1 MMHDGA
7 LAVAYAIIRRCAS
20 LRVRLPLDRSRVG
33 NIMTSSEHSDIA
45 GGQTPGAT
53 SGVTPSTTPNTMP
66 SATPAAESRDASR
79 STSVSSFSSSASA
92 STASGATAASV
103 ESLDKNNEMERG
115 LTNRHVQFIAIG
127 GTIGTGLFLGSGK
140 SIALTGPSIVLV
152 YIAVGAIM
160 FLLMRAIGE
169 MMYRDPSQHTF
180 INFIDRYLGRGWGR
194 FAGWSYWIVLVLI
207 GMTEITA
214 VSTYF
219 VTFFRTFGIELGA
232 WKWLIE
238 LCFLAALTAINLIAV
253 KAFGEAEFWF
263 SMIKIT
269 LIVAMI
275 VTAVVM
281 VVIHYHYPSV
291 HIPGSDGVSPA
302 GHAGFDNLWNGFSFA
317 PNGWLAFLMSFQMVF
332 FAYEMIEFVGV
343 TVSETQNPRKVLPKA
358 INEIIMRVLIFYVGA
373 LMAIMVIVPWRS
385 FKPNADG
392 SFASPFIMVFRYAGL
407 DWAAALVFFVV
418 ITAASSALN
427 SLLYSAGRHL
437 YQLAV
442 DSPSP
447 QLNKLGVVSSRRVPA
462 RAILVSAALILL
474 SPIINAFPKMSSA
487 FVLFASASSAV
498 IIFIYILT
506 MIAHERYRRSPDFI
520 ADGFLMPAYRFTDA
534 LAIAFFV
541 FVYVTLFLAAD
552 TRGPAVAGLVWL
564 LVFGGYCLLHERYQN
579 RDLQEALQ

>member
-1 MMHDGA
+1 MMRWA
-7 LAVAYAIIRRCAS
+7 AIK
-20 LRVRLPLDRSRVG
+20 SRVEH
-33 NIMTSSEHSDIA
+33 IMTSCEH
-45 GGQTPGAT
+45 
-53 SGVTPSTTPNTMP
+53 
-66 SATPAAESRDASR
+66 
-79 STSVSSFSSSASA
+79 SSSAGN
-92 STASGATAASV
+92 ASGNASGNVKTGNVPGDSSRIASV
-103 ESLDKNNEMERG
+103 ESLDKGNQMERG

-140 SIALTGPSIVLV
+140 SIAFTGPSIVLV

-219 VTFFRTFGIELGA
+219 VTFFRTFGVELGA

-238 LCFLAALTAINLIAV
+238 LCFLAALTTINLIAV

-275 VTAVVM
+275 VTSVVM

-291 HIPGSDGVSPA
+291 HIPGSDGVNPA

-373 LMAIMVIVPWRS
+373 LLAIMVIVPWRS

-447 QLNKLGVVSSRRVPA
+447 QLSKLGVVSSRRVPA

-579 RDLQEALQ
+579 RDLQEALR

>member
-1 MMHDGA
+1 
-7 LAVAYAIIRRCAS
+7 
-20 LRVRLPLDRSRVG
+20 
-33 NIMTSSEHSDIA
+33 MTSSEHSSSESNA
-45 GGQTPGAT
+45 NVGGAKADAAQASGAKT
-53 SGVTPSTTPNTMP
+53 AHTQPS
-66 SATPAAESRDASR
+66 
-79 STSVSSFSSSASA
+79 STHTASA
-92 STASGATAASV
+92 SSRPAGTESEPRDNARIVSV
-103 ESLDKNNEMERG
+103 ESLDKGNEMERG

-219 VTFFRTFGIELGA
+219 VTFFRTFGVELGA

-238 LCFLAALTAINLIAV
+238 LCFLAALTTINLIAV

-275 VTAVVM
+275 VTSVVM

-358 INEIIMRVLIFYVGA
+358 INEIIMRVLILYVGA
-373 LMAIMVIVPWRS
+373 LLAIMVIVPWRS

-552 TRGPAVAGLVWL
+552 TRGPAIAGLVWL
-564 LVFGGYCLLHERYQN
+564 LVFGGYCLLHERYQK
-579 RDLQEALQ
+579 RDLQEALR

>member
-1 MMHDGA
+1 
-7 LAVAYAIIRRCAS
+7 
-20 LRVRLPLDRSRVG
+20 
-33 NIMTSSEHSDIA
+33 MTSSEHSSSESNA
-45 GGQTPGAT
+45 NVGGAKADAAQASGAKT
-53 SGVTPSTTPNTMP
+53 AHTQPS
-66 SATPAAESRDASR
+66 
-79 STSVSSFSSSASA
+79 STHTASA
-92 STASGATAASV
+92 SSRPAGTESEPRDNARIASV
-103 ESLDKNNEMERG
+103 ESLDKGNEMERG

-219 VTFFRTFGIELGA
+219 VTFFRTFGVELGA

-238 LCFLAALTAINLIAV
+238 LCFLAALTTINLIAV

-275 VTAVVM
+275 VTSVVM

-373 LMAIMVIVPWRS
+373 LLAIMVIVPWRS

-552 TRGPAVAGLVWL
+552 TRGPAIAGLVWL

-579 RDLQEALQ
+579 CDLQEALR

>member
-1 MMHDGA
+1 
-7 LAVAYAIIRRCAS
+7 
-20 LRVRLPLDRSRVG
+20 
-33 NIMTSSEHSDIA
+33 MTSSEHSSSESNA
-45 GGQTPGAT
+45 NVGGAKADAAQASGAKT
-53 SGVTPSTTPNTMP
+53 AHTQPS
-66 SATPAAESRDASR
+66 
-79 STSVSSFSSSASA
+79 STHTASA
-92 STASGATAASV
+92 SSRPAGTESEPRDNARIASV
-103 ESLDKNNEMERG
+103 ESLDKGNEMERG

-238 LCFLAALTAINLIAV
+238 LCFLAALTTINLIAV

-317 PNGWLAFLMSFQMVF
+317 PNGWLSFLMSFQMVF

-373 LMAIMVIVPWRS
+373 LLAIMVIVPWRS

-447 QLNKLGVVSSRRVPA
+447 QRNKLGVVSSRRVPA

-552 TRGPAVAGLVWL
+552 TRGPAIAGLVWL

-579 RDLQEALQ
+579 RDLQEALR